1 MTLIRGII
9 RASDGGGTSIRGI
22 ERCEE
27 YGDDRTLSHGG
38 SVNPL
43 EWSLKIYSVIL
54 LVNIK
59 ILDGIV

>member
-9 RASDGGGTSIRGI
+9 RASDGGGASIRGI
-22 ERCEE
+22 ERREE
-27 YGDDRTLSHGG
+27 YSDDRTLSHGG

-43 EWSLKIYSVIL
+43 GWSLKIYSVIL
-54 LVNIK
+54 IVNIK